1 MRYRTVIDMHFV
13 NRMQAYGWPLLVM
26 VIALVIVLSIGAIVG
41 TQGAEVRA
49 EMYEGM
55 TWSGAIFSLLGPLIG
70 YGFVS
75 MGQYFP
81 LALGL
86 GVTRREFAA
95 GQSLLFLGNALAYA
109 LLVTLGKTVEAATGG
124 FGLGIRFFDVF
135 YTGTGASW
143 QTFVQTFLLIV
154 AILFLGAAIT
164 SAFLRFGQPILWI
177 SGSLWGSSGG
187 DRGRHR
193 PGGRLRRATAG
204 AAHAQLGL
212 VDGRDRRGRP
222 GCGGHLGAAGATD
235 AGALSLPGSR

>member
-1 MRYRTVIDMHFV
+1 MRSRTVIDMHFV
-13 NRMQAYGWPLLVM
+13 NRMQAYGWPSLVM
-26 VIALVIVLSIGAIVG
+26 VFALAVVLAIGAIVG

-55 TWSGAIFSLLGPLIG
+55 IWSGAIFSLLGPLIG

-86 GVTRREFAA
+86 GLTRREFAI

-109 LLVTLGKTVEAATGG
+109 LLVTIGKTIEVATGG
-124 FGLGIRFFDVF
+124 FGLQIRFFDVF

-164 SAFLRFGQPILWI
+164 SAFQRFGQPFLWVG
-177 SGSLWGSSGG
+177 GSLLGVLGV
-187 DRGRHR
+187 
-193 PGGRLRRATAG
+193 AIIAG
-204 AAHAQLGL
+204 VVL
-212 VDGRDRRGRP
+212 VDGFGAQLLELLTLSW
-222 GCGGHLGAAGATD
+222 GSWMGVIAVIGLLAAGIWLLLVRRTQVA
-235 AGALSLPGSR
+235 